1 MNTNLTFYKEFKD
14 FFIRNFVLNGVK
26 IRSIHYFKII
36 FSVQF
41 KYRNNTTLKFMI
53 TRRKNYLLFFI
64 LFLFANSLTTFA
76 TASKKIT
83 DPEKDKVLIY
93 VLKNILTRGHF
104 VEKELNDAFSEKVYQ
119 EFINGLDP
127 NKRYFTQEDL
137 KEFSQYK
144 YEIDNQLKD
153 NDLTFYNLVYGRFL
167 SKVKNAKSYYE
178 ALLKA
183 PFNYKKEETVNMD
196 FEKVPFAVNNNELI
210 DYWRKQMKLNVL
222 SRVQE
227 QEDLQ
232 KDKLKK
238 DPTFK
243 TKKFATLETEAREE
257 ILKNMNDLYL
267 RIEELE
273 HEDWFSTY
281 LNSVVGAFDPHTT
294 YMAPRIKE
302 RFDQD
307 MSGKLEGIGAR
318 LFINGIYTEVSEL
331 VSGGPAWKQGE
342 LEAGDTILEVAQG
355 TEEPLDIVGMRLDD
369 AIKFIK
375 GKKGTEVRLTV
386 KKKMDGT
393 TKIISIIRDVVELEE
408 TFVKS
413 TIVEKNGKKYG
424 LIDLPRF
431 YISFDDANY
440 RDSAKDM
447 ELEIERLKKEG
458 IEGLLID
465 LRNNG
470 GGSLKT
476 AIEISGLFIDQGPV
490 VQVKYRGE
498 KPIIKRDTNQK
509 TQWKGAVVVLVNE
522 LSASASE
529 IFAAAMQDYK
539 RAIIIGGNQTYG
551 KGTVQSV
558 IPINNFY
565 PNYETDLGAIKMTIQ
580 KFYRING
587 GSTQIE
593 GVYSDIAMPS
603 RYSYMEFGERD
614 MKGALVWDK
623 VPQAKYTTTDSYK
636 NFETVVYKS
645 KERIAANERFQLI
658 NEYAKWLK
666 KSQDDASFSLNYA
679 HFIKDSEVKEKEVAK
694 FKEIFK
700 FDSKLSFTSPKYE
713 LPLLEKD
720 SILSDKRA
728 YWHKNLSKD
737 LYVAEALNVL
747 SELKMKSKNA
757 VVKN

>member
-1 MNTNLTFYKEFKD
+1 MT
-14 FFIRNFVLNGVK
+14 
-26 IRSIHYFKII
+26 
-36 FSVQF
+36 
-41 KYRNNTTLKFMI
+41 
-53 TRRKNYLLFFI
+53 TRRKIYTSLLI
-64 LFLFANSLTTFA
+64 LFLFSNSFTSFA
-76 TASKKIT
+76 TATKKTT

-104 VEKELNDAFSEKVYQ
+104 VEKDLNDDFSEMVYKG
-119 EFINGLDP
+119 FIDGLDP
-127 NKRYFTQEDL
+127 SKRYFTQEDL

-153 NDLTFYNLVYGRFL
+153 NDLTFYNLVYDRFL
-167 SKVKNAKSYYE
+167 EKVKNAKSYYG

-183 PFNYKKEETVNMD
+183 PFNYKKDETINMD
-196 FEKVPFAVNNNELI
+196 FEMIPFAMNNNELI

-222 SRVQE
+222 SRIQE
-227 QEDLQ
+227 QQDLQ
-232 KDKLKK
+232 KVKLKK

-243 TKKFATLETEAREE
+243 TKTFTTLEIEARSEV
-257 ILKNMNDLYL
+257 LKTMNDLYL

-273 HEDWFSTY
+273 HEDWFSTF

-318 LFINGIYTEVSEL
+318 LFKKGIYTEVSEL
-331 VSGGPAWKQGE
+331 ISGGPAWKQGE

-355 TEEPLDIVGMRLDD
+355 IEEPLDIVGMRLDD

-386 KKKMDGT
+386 KKKMDGS

-447 ELEIERLKKEG
+447 EQEIERLKKEG
-458 IEGLLID
+458 VDGLLID

-476 AIEISGLFIDQGPV
+476 AIEISGLFIDEGPV

-498 KPIIKRDTNQK
+498 KPMVKSDTNKK
-509 TQWKGAVVVLVNE
+509 TQWEGAVVILVNE

-565 PNYETDLGAIKMTIQ
+565 PNYEADLGAIKMTIQ

-603 RYSYMEFGERD
+603 RFSYMKFGERD
-614 MKGALVWDK
+614 MDGALVWDK
-623 VPQAKYTTTDSYK
+623 VPQAKYTTTDSYD
-636 NFETVVYKS
+636 NFANVVYDS
-645 KERIAANERFQLI
+645 KERIADNERFQMI

-666 KSQDDASFSLNYA
+666 ENQEDTNYSLNYK
-679 HFIKDSEVKEKEVAK
+679 HFVKDSEVKEKEVAR

-713 LPLLEKD
+713 LPLLKKD
-720 SILSDKRA
+720 STLTDKRA

-747 SELKMKSKNA
+747 SELKMRSKNT